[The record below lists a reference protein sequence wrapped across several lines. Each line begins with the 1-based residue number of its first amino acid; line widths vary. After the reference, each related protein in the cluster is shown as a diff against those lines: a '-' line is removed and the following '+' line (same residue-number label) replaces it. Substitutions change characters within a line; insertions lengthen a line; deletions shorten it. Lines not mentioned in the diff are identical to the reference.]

1 MKEKEI
7 IRQIMIAAP
16 YYGAR
21 LFRNNV
27 GVADYGGKR
36 VAYGLAKGSPDLV
49 GWRTIDIEQQHV
61 GQKIAVF
68 FAVEIKTAK
77 TRETQNQKN
86 FIAAVHNAGGIAKI
100 HYENQPIEQ
109 LFVLP

>member
-1 MKEKEI
+1 MT
-7 IRQIMIAAP
+7 AAP

-27 GVADYGGKR
+27 GIANYGDAK
-36 VAYGLAKGSPDLV
+36 VAYGLAKGSADLV

-68 FAVEIKTAK
+68 FAVEIKTTK
-77 TRETQNQKN
+77 TRQTQNQKN
-86 FIAAVHNAGGIAKI
+86 FIAAVQNAGGIAKI
-100 HYENQPIEQ
+100 HHEHNPIEQ
-109 LFVLP
+109 IFLLP